1 MFILAVKMTMQ
12 YLSLKYNFFDL
23 MGIYPAKMTV

>member
-1 MFILAVKMTMQ
+1 MFVLAVKMTMQ

-23 MGIYPAKMTV
+23 MEFIVQK